1 MNRKIRVLVV
11 DDDNLL
17 RKLVTEQL
25 AKGDFDAAP
34 AASNSRL
41 DVLRDIDY
49 DVVLLDMMPDLS
61 GLDTLREI
69 RKLEDAPEVI
79 MLTADTSLATGIEAM
94 RHGAY
99 DYLTKPAML
108 DEMEVGRLA
117 RPTKSAALC
126 VKQNA
131 SLRSV
136 ARPAV
141 GADEVLPIFH
151 ENAAMAVLVVQ
162 AENAA
167 RTDSTILITGESGTG
182 KDVLA
187 RLIHA
192 KSARHATPIITVNC
206 GAFPETLFESEFF
219 GHERGAFTGA
229 STLRR
234 GLLEAAD
241 GSTLFLDEIGD
252 LPLPMQVKLLH
263 FLEQGRFRRV
273 GSTRDQSAD
282 VRIIAATNRNLADE
296 VERKHFRA
304 DLYYRLNVV
313 ALHVPPLRERLE
325 DIPGLID
332 YFLGV
337 YRQRFNRPA
346 LDLSAGARQRL
357 ADYAWPGNVREL
369 RNCLERAA
377 ALSTG
382 EMIEADQML
391 GSGVRSLGLET
402 ESKNRPLA
410 GHQSPAAT
418 LEDLEREHIL
428 RVLHESEGNRERAAA
443 ILGISSRTL
452 YRKLREYETHT
463 RSVGLATEA
472 LIATIRHIAVA
483 PAVELKLQPKRELQS
498 ARRLRGN
505 GSAEER

>member
-11 DDDNLL
+11 DDDDLL

-25 AKGDFDAAP
+25 AKGEFDAAP
-34 AASNSRL
+34 AASGQQAL
-41 DVLRDIDY
+41 DVLRDTDY
-49 DVVLLDMMPDLS
+49 DVMLLDITMPGLS

-69 RKLEDAPEVI
+69 RKLEDPPEVI

-99 DYLTKPAML
+99 DYLTKPATL
-108 DEMEVGRLA
+108 DEMEAVIRKADEKRRL
-117 RPTKSAALC
+117 

-136 ARPAV
+136 ARPGV
-141 GADEVLPIFH
+141 GADEALPVFH
-151 ENAAMAVLVVQ
+151 ENAAMAALVAQ

-187 RLIHA
+187 RLIHS
-192 KSARHATPIITVNC
+192 KSARHATPVITVNC

-252 LPLPMQVKLLH
+252 LPLAMQVKLLH

-282 VRIIAATNRNLADE
+282 VRIIAATNRHLADE

-313 ALHVPPLRERLE
+313 ALHVPPLRQRPE
-325 DIPGLID
+325 DLSALID
-332 YFLGV
+332 YFLNV
-337 YRQRFNRPA
+337 YRQRFNRPG
-346 LDLSAGARQRL
+346 LILSPAARQRL
-357 ADYAWPGNVREL
+357 ADYSWPGNVREL
-369 RNCLERAA
+369 RNCLERAT

-382 EMIEADQML
+382 EVIEADQIL
-391 GSGVRSLGLET
+391 GSGVSSPGSGV
-402 ESKNRPLA
+402 ESKNRPFA
-410 GHQSPAAT
+410 GPQSPAAT
-418 LEDLEREHIL
+418 LDDLEREHIL

-472 LIATIRHIAVA
+472 
-483 PAVELKLQPKRELQS
+483 
-498 ARRLRGN
+498 
-505 GSAEER
+505 